1 MNCAWDAY
9 LSILPYK
16 YKDQIQNGYETIL
29 QETRLRV
36 DQEPILITTKGM
48 IQLNGR
54 VSSQDLRFCINTA
67 SQYSPW
73 SAKTISDGYITIAG
87 GHRVGMCGRAVVNQ
101 GIMTGLSTISSLAI
115 RVARDF
121 PGISRQLSDIKGSI
135 LILGSP
141 GTGKTTLLRDLIR
154 EKSKMNQ
161 GNIAVVDERMELFPC
176 YREVSVFSTGPNT
189 DILSGCPK
197 EQGILTV
204 LRNMTPTVIALDEIT
219 HADDCE
225 ALLRAGWSGVD
236 LLATAHAKD
245 IAELY
250 KRPVYKP
257 LVETK
262 LFQSIVTLR
271 QDKTWYLERTT

>member
-9 LSILPYK
+9 LSVLPHRYK
-16 YKDQIQNGYETIL
+16 EQMNCNFEANL
-29 QETRLRV
+29 QEIRLRLG
-36 DQEPILITTKGM
+36 QRPILITSKGM
-48 IQLNGR
+48 IQLHGR
-54 VSSQDLRFCINTA
+54 VTQQDLRFCTNAA

-73 SAKTISDGYITIAG
+73 SAKTIADGYITISG
-87 GHRVGMCGRAVVNQ
+87 GHRIGVCGRAVVNQ
-101 GIMTGLSTISSLAI
+101 GKMTGFSSVSSIVI

-121 PGISRQLSDIKGSI
+121 PGISGQLSDIKGSI

-154 EKSKMNQ
+154 RKSESNL

-176 YREVSVFSTGPNT
+176 YQETSVFPSGPNT

-204 LRNMTPTVIALDEIT
+204 LRSMTPTVIALDEIT
-219 HADDCE
+219 HSDDCE

-236 LLATAHAKD
+236 LLATAHAKN
-245 IAELY
+245 IEELY

-262 LFQSIVTLR
+262 LFETIVTLQ
-271 QDKTWYLERTT
+271 QDKTWYLERIT